1 MRERAAVAVVAALQG
16 IGLLLYAGYDA
27 VQAIRVGV
35 TGPAEVSNPPA
46 VVLLIVLMAAFG
58 VGMLVVARGWWL
70 GAGWARGP
78 FVFAEILAALVGY
91 QVAQTP
97 DGGLV
102 RWVGI
107 VLALSAVLGLVIAL
121 VAGRRE
127 A

>member
-1 MRERAAVAVVAALQG
+1 VRERAAVAVIAALQG

-107 VLALSAVLGLVIAL
+107 ALALSAVLGLVVAL